1 MKKRKR
7 KLEGKK
13 EYEFYRWGTLSPKD
27 HPEVSNYEERTF
39 HTAPVR
45 KGIYAFPKGYIE
57 TFLLG
62 LSDERK
68 NPDQNNN
75 GRCFW
80 LRDNSGKILTVDD
93 VYVNPDFRAIIKP
106 EIKKLLKLR
115 KIKEKDL
122 DYIFIGDKDNDDEW
136 DIKDNHKMI
145 YMTKVKRFKYSGPY
159 IWHHLSSYFSGNI
172 ERPLVQEK
180 DILDKR
186 GSWIKTTMKI
196 WEAALRKLD
205 TIERW
210 QSYIE
215 TWGSSTKYENGSS
228 HGNPHTRPNIY
239 SKDHYEVF
247 IEKV

>member
-1 MKKRKR
+1 M
-7 KLEGKK
+7 EG
-13 EYEFYRWGTLSPKD
+13 
-27 HPEVSNYEERTF
+27 V
-39 HTAPVR
+39 
-45 KGIYAFPKGYIE
+45 
-57 TFLLG
+57 
-62 LSDERK
+62 
-68 NPDQNNN
+68 
-75 GRCFW
+75 FW
-80 LRDNSGKILTVDD
+80 LRDDSGKILTVDD

-136 DIKDNHKMI
+136 DNKDNHKMI

-172 ERPLVQEK
+172 ERPLVQEQ
-180 DILDKR
+180 DILDKK
-186 GSWIKTTMKI
+186 GSWVKTTMKV
-196 WEAALRKLD
+196 WEHALRKLD

-215 TWGSSTKYENGSS
+215 TWGTSTKYINGSS
-228 HGNPHTRPNIY
+228 HGNPHTRPSMY